1 MSQNIH
7 IRIDRIVLD
16 GIDIPP
22 SQRDRLKAMI
32 ETELTRLF
40 WNHPSGHQ
48 SLDPFF
54 INQNMPK
61 LSIKIVLTSKSDLLS
76 VGQQISQMIYEHV
89 FA

>member
-1 MSQNIH
+1 MSQNIRIH
-7 IRIDRIVLD
+7 INQIVLN

-22 SQRDRLKAMI
+22 SQRDRLKTMI

-48 SLDPFF
+48 SLDPLF